1 MSRTTLN
8 NRTSTTSRSLAVV
21 GLVAAAGLLAGCAD
35 DGADAAASDAE
46 TATTAEADA
55 LTVTDPW
62 TKATD
67 TGMTA
72 AFGEIENDGDA
83 DVRIVSATTDASPTA
98 ELHTMA
104 EGEDGD
110 MVMTEVEDG
119 FLVPAGGSITL
130 EPGGDHVMIMGV
142 TEAIEPG
149 ANVNVTLTLDDGST
163 LDVVAPARSYS
174 GANESYGED
183 SGDDA
188 DMDHGDMDHGDMD
201 MDADAS

>member
-55 LTVTDPW
+55 LAVTDPW

-149 ANVNVTLTLDDGST
+149 ADVNVTLTLDDGST

-174 GANESYGED
+174 GANESYDED

-188 DMDHGDMDHGDMD
+188 DMDHGDMD